1 MTTEL
6 TDSAWE
12 RLGPFLLKLLALAAA
27 VAVAA
32 PVALVLAAPF
42 LA

>member
-1 MTTEL
+1 MIEL
-6 TDSAWE
+6 SADTVWE
-12 RLGPFLLKLLALAAA
+12 RLGPWALKMLALAAA
-27 VAVAA
+27 LAVAM

>member
-1 MTTEL
+1 MIEL
-6 TDSAWE
+6 SADTVWE
-12 RLGPFLLKLLALAAA
+12 RFGPWAIRVLALAAA
-27 VAVAA
+27 LAVAA